1 MKIELLFFLNLFTL
15 IKSFNLYSNNFVSKS
30 NQFNSNYF
38 NSNSN
43 NFNSDYFLS
52 YSKSNN
58 FLSKSNLYSS
68 NKQFNN
74 YLSYVISQSLH
85 SSSKYSYLSSYTR
98 APTLI
103 PTVMP
108 TLINTLIPTKANTLI
123 PTKVPT
129 LIPTKSSVPII
140 SFDTKLSFNN
150 YNTIELDEKSQ
161 TVIILATATSMNI
174 SSSFIKYI
182 ESNIVSR
189 RRLIHYIFE
198 LQGFNIQVSLQ
209 TNIPLQGKFAS
220 FIKKPAALYSTITT
234 NLVNAVSSGLFQNYL
249 QYESLNLN
257 ISNFK
262 KSTILSVQTDHFI
275 IKVPTNNKP
284 STNNTTDFKSI
295 LYVILFTLGIVILV
309 KIVYDIQT
317 KKNPF
322 WWVKLRSVNLTN
334 NRK

>member
-30 NQFNSNYF
+30 NQFNSDYF
-38 NSNSN
+38 KSNSN

-52 YSKSNN
+52 YSKSNH

-74 YLSYVISQSLH
+74 YLSYVISQSLQ

-103 PTVMP
+103 PT
-108 TLINTLIPTKANTLI
+108 LINTLIPTKANTLI
-123 PTKVPT
+123 PTKAPT
-129 LIPTKSSVPII
+129 LVPTKSSVPII

-161 TVIILATATSMNI
+161 TVIILATATSMII

-182 ESNIVSR
+182 GSDIVSR
-189 RRLIHYIFE
+189 RRLIRYIFE

-220 FIKKPAALYSTITT
+220 FIKNPAALYSTITT

-257 ISNFK
+257 ISSFK
-262 KSTILSVQTDHFI
+262 NSTILSVQTDHFI

-322 WWVKLRSVNLTN
+322 WWVKLRSVNLKN